1 MALVACQA
9 RGQGPSA
16 QKSSARYFGL
26 RIADFGFRIFLLF
39 FSIRIPQSAI
49 RNNEIISP

>member
-1 MALVACQA
+1 MSLAACQA

-26 RIADFGFRIFLLF
+26 RIADCGFFPF
-39 FSIRIPQSAI
+39 SFSIRIPQSAI
-49 RNNEIISP
+49 RNNEIIFP